1 VAQGESQIIT
11 SAEVIPGNENE
22 GSEAN
27 LESML
32 QKEDENK
39 LKTEGVV
46 CDALYDSLSNRL
58 SIEKRKKKHYIP
70 QEERKG

>member
-46 CDALYDSLSNRL
+46 CDAL
-58 SIEKRKKKHYIP
+58 
-70 QEERKG
+70 